1 MKSRG
6 SYVDAGIML
15 ERWMQ
20 GCPDL
25 TDVHLRELLTPIGP
39 WKTGMYAISFI
50 ILLPQP
56 FYHHAYVCVGR
67 TPEETQRLQ
76 MIGTLMR
83 QNMKVSLTLRIY
95 HILLSV

>member
-39 WKTGMYAISFI
+39 WKTGMLFHISLLLYRPRSI
-50 ILLPQP
+50 I
-56 FYHHAYVCVGR
+56 
-67 TPEETQRLQ
+67 
-76 MIGTLMR
+76 M
-83 QNMKVSLTLRIY
+83 LTLRMCRQNTRRDAATADDRNLDAAEY
-95 HILLSV
+95 EG